1 MTVCLID
8 LFKNFTIM
16 SKFGFSRYSL
26 NVDNQLHSNTV
37 VCCSDASVALAGVLP
52 EISPVEDFLFDHNAD
67 GTVTF
72 VSDYGVLAGQ
82 AAIDQMN
89 PTQLRRY
96 LNGLRPSSSPY
107 TNHYDDD
114 FLLEY
119 CKDRNIQS
127 YTEMQAWLDHLI
139 SEGQSIESDVAAYQ
153 AAKLAQQQKSADPAN
168 NANTAQSSTE

>member
-1 MTVCLID
+1 MMVCLID

-52 EISPVEDFLFDHNAD
+52 EISPVEDFLFNHNAD

-89 PTQLRRY
+89 PTQLRLY

-107 TNHYDDD
+107 TNHYDDG

-153 AAKLAQQQKSADPAN
+153 AAKLAEQQKSVDSV
-168 NANTAQSSTE
+168 NTAQSSTE

>member
-1 MTVCLID
+1 MT
-8 LFKNFTIM
+8 
-16 SKFGFSRYSL
+16 KFGFSRYSL
-26 NVDNQLHSNTV
+26 NVENQLHSNTV

-52 EISPVEDFLFDHNAD
+52 EISPVEDFLFVHNVD

-107 TNHYDDD
+107 THHYDDD

-127 YTEMQAWLDHLI
+127 YTEMQAWLEHLI
-139 SEGQSIESDVAAYQ
+139 SEGQSLEHDVVAYQ
-153 AAKLAQQQKSADPAN
+153 AAKLAEQQKSAESES
-168 NANTAQSSTE
+168 TAQSSAE